1 MAKLIIALLVFCLVG
16 FGRGVVLPQ
25 LDPYWDNIDNYCG
38 SRLANELEV
47 ICRGKYNELPAGE
60 EQISIGQRRR
70 LRLPLIVDEC
80 VTVPCTRRT
89 LKMYCAP
96 DA

>member
-1 MAKLIIALLVFCLVG
+1 MMAKLIIALLVFCLVG

-47 ICRGKYNELPAGE
+47 ICRGKYNELPGE
-60 EQISIGQRRR
+60 FLHLHFLNTSSSYNFPTMVKSFT
-70 LRLPLIVDEC
+70 LVMK
-80 VTVPCTRRT
+80 TRSLNR
-89 LKMYCAP
+89 
-96 DA
+96 